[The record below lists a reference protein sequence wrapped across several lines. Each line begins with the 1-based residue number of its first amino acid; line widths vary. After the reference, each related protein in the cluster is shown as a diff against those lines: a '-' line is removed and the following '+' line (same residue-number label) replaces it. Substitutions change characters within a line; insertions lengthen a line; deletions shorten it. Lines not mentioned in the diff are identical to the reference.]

1 MKDKMKVI
9 LATRNEHKVE
19 EINPILSEFGMKA
32 ISLNDLSLCDVEVIE
47 DGETFEA
54 NSYKKAFEIM
64 KKTGQITIADDSGL
78 EVAYLNDAPGVYSA
92 RFAGENATDEE
103 NNEKLI
109 KLMEGVPA
117 EKRGAKYV
125 SVITMVYPEGKKL
138 VARGEISGRIAMEK
152 EGNQGFGYDPHF
164 IPDGY
169 DRTFGTFSLEE
180 KNKISHRGNALI
192 ELRKM
197 LENM

>member
-1 MKDKMKVI
+1 MKEKMRVI

-32 ISLNDLSLCDVEVIE
+32 VSLNDLSPCDVEVIE

-117 EKRGAKYV
+117 EKREAKYV

-152 EGNQGFGYDPHF
+152 EGNQGFGYDPYF
-164 IPDGY
+164 ILDGY

>member
-32 ISLNDLSLCDVEVIE
+32 VSLNDLSLCDVEVIE

-54 NSYKKAFEIM
+54 NAYKKAFEIM

-109 KLMEGVPA
+109 KLMKGVPA

-152 EGNQGFGYDPHF
+152 EGNQGFGYDPYF

>member
-1 MKDKMKVI
+1 MKEKMRVI

-32 ISLNDLSLCDVEVIE
+32 VSLNDLSLCDVEVIE

-92 RFAGENATDEE
+92 RFAGEDATDEE

-152 EGNQGFGYDPHF
+152 
-164 IPDGY
+164 
-169 DRTFGTFSLEE
+169 
-180 KNKISHRGNALI
+180 
-192 ELRKM
+192 
-197 LENM
+197 

>member
-64 KKTGQITIADDSGL
+64 KKTGQITIA
-78 EVAYLNDAPGVYSA
+78 EC
-92 RFAGENATDEE
+92 T
-103 NNEKLI
+103 
-109 KLMEGVPA
+109 VPDLQG
-117 EKRGAKYV
+117 KMPQMRK
-125 SVITMVYPEGKKL
+125 TM
-138 VARGEISGRIAMEK
+138 
-152 EGNQGFGYDPHF
+152 
-164 IPDGY
+164 
-169 DRTFGTFSLEE
+169 
-180 KNKISHRGNALI
+180 KN
-192 ELRKM
+192 
-197 LENM
+197 

>member
-152 EGNQGFGYDPHF
+152 EGNQGFGYDPYF

-169 DRTFGTFSLEE
+169 DRTFGPFSLEE